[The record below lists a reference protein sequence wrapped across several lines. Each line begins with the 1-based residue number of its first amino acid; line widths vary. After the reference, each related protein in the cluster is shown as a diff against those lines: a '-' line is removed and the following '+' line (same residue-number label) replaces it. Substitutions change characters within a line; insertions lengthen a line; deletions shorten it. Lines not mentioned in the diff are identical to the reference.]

1 MKKKITCP
9 SEVVYFAAIA
19 LLSLAVAIL
28 TAANFG
34 VSMIVAPAYLFS
46 LKTGVLTFG
55 QSEYVIQAVLFIVF
69 CIAMKGFKPIYLSSF
84 VTCLL
89 YGAVLDLWRKI
100 PLFNPDVT
108 APGSMVMW
116 QRIIMFVVGVLL
128 TSLSVALFF
137 KTYLYPQVYD
147 FFVKGVSGKYNI
159 KLSKFKTCFD
169 LTCLAVSVIMTFAFF
184 GKITGIGW
192 GTLVMA
198 LINGSLIG
206 MFDKLYDRIFEFKPI
221 IKKLAKLFELK

>member
-9 SEVVYFAAIA
+9 SEVVYFVAIA

-108 APGSMVMW
+108 APGSMPMW
-116 QRIIMFVVGVLL
+116 QRIIMFIVGVLL

-198 LINGSLIG
+198 LINGALIG

>member
-9 SEVVYFAAIA
+9 SEVVYFVAIA

-55 QSEYVIQAVLFIVF
+55 QSEYVIQAILFIVF

-100 PLFNPDVT
+100 PLFNPDIT
-108 APGSMVMW
+108 APGSMAMW

-192 GTLVMA
+192 GTLVMS

>member
-9 SEVVYFAAIA
+9 SEVVYFVAIA

-108 APGSMVMW
+108 APGSMAMW
-116 QRIIMFVVGVLL
+116 QRIIMFVVGVLM

>member
-9 SEVVYFAAIA
+9 SEVVYFVAIA

-55 QSEYVIQAVLFIVF
+55 QSEYVIQAILFIVF
-69 CIAMKGFKPIYLSSF
+69 CFAMKGFKPIYLSSF

-108 APGSMVMW
+108 APGSMPMW

-198 LINGSLIG
+198 LINGALIG
-206 MFDKLYDRIFEFKPI
+206 MFDKLYDRIFEFKPM
-221 IKKLAKLFELK
+221 IKKQADLFELK

>member
-1 MKKKITCP
+1 MKKKITFP

-28 TAANFG
+28 TAADFG

-55 QSEYVIQAVLFIVF
+55 QSEYVIQAILFIVF

-108 APGSMVMW
+108 VPGSMAMW
-116 QRIIMFVVGVLL
+116 QRIIMFIVGVLL

-147 FFVKGVSGKYNI
+147 FFVKGVSEKYNI

-169 LTCLAVSVIMTFAFF
+169 LICLAVSVIMTFAFF

-192 GTLVMA
+192 GTLIMA
-198 LINGSLIG
+198 LINGTLIG
-206 MFDKLYDRIFEFKPI
+206 MFDKFYDRIFEFKPI
-221 IKKLAKLFELK
+221 IKKLANLFELK

>member
-9 SEVVYFAAIA
+9 SEVVYFVAIA

-69 CIAMKGFKPIYLSSF
+69 CIVMKGFKPIYLSSF

-108 APGSMVMW
+108 APGSMAMW
-116 QRIIMFVVGVLL
+116 QRIIMFVVGVLM

>member
-9 SEVVYFAAIA
+9 SEVVYFVAIA

-55 QSEYVIQAVLFIVF
+55 QSEYVIQAILFIVF
-69 CIAMKGFKPIYLSSF
+69 CFAMKGFKPIYLSSF

-108 APGSMVMW
+108 APGSMPMW

-206 MFDKLYDRIFEFKPI
+206 MFDKLYDRIFEFKPMF
-221 IKKLAKLFELK
+221 KKQADLFELK